1 MAGLGLGNGVL
12 RFVKQ
17 RLQGFA
23 TVPLPDT
30 SAFLSFSASVVVELL
45 HSPGA
50 HQSVLATHL
59 LCSAVM
65 QARPFRHKKHFYPA
79 SGRASQSFGQQLVT
93 LAPSFCLQAPTWG

>member
-45 HSPGA
+45 RSLGA
-50 HQSVLATHL
+50 HQSVLANSPI
-59 LCSAVM
+59 CCAV
-65 QARPFRHKKHFYPA
+65 Q
-79 SGRASQSFGQQLVT
+79 
-93 LAPSFCLQAPTWG
+93 